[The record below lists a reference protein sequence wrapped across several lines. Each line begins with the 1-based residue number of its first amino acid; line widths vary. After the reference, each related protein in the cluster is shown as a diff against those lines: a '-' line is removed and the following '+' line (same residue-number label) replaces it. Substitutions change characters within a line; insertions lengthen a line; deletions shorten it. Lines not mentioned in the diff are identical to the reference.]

1 VEKNKSNVCSSC
13 FGKCHFIAISFDM
26 WMSKGTY
33 DVSTL
38 VVNFLGS
45 DWWPKHMTI
54 GLFKT
59 TKTTSQALAVI

>member
-1 VEKNKSNVCSSC
+1 
-13 FGKCHFIAISFDM
+13 M

>member
-1 VEKNKSNVCSSC
+1 
-13 FGKCHFIAISFDM
+13 M
-26 WMSKGTY
+26 WMSKGAY
-33 DVSTL
+33 DVSAL

-59 TKTTSQALAVI
+59 TKTTSEALAVNLVELLNKYGLWEKNCLNQGWRF